1 MKTLFLL
8 SISVISLLSCTQEA
22 EARIVYY
29 GSETET
35 LSVAYGGPTILR
47 FDEEVKT
54 ISQAARFTIEP
65 ADATQPD
72 YKVLSIT
79 PRFPSG
85 SSNIA
90 FILASGQVVN
100 TKAIIVSSS
109 LPEKVDSFYDFRPK
123 DKLLDQLDK
132 SDKTAKISELEL
144 MKSMIKWEQVVD
156 YNLRKLIRTVPSG
169 IDDLSIQLIR
179 VYTGAEYNGYIFK
192 LVNNSKHRSYS
203 INLKDLVLGTPNM
216 AILSQIDRNV
226 LKSEA
231 TKENTAY
238 LRIVAK
244 PASIYYSVN
253 LPFEK
258 LEEKK

>member
-1 MKTLFLL
+1 MKLTILF
-8 SISVISLLSCTQEA
+8 SFIVISLLTVGKEA

-29 GSETET
+29 GSETENIT
-35 LSVAYGGPTILR
+35 VAYGGPTILR

-85 SSNIA
+85 TSAIA
-90 FILASGQVVN
+90 FILANGQVVN
-100 TKAIIVSSS
+100 TKAVIVSST

-123 DKLLDQLDK
+123 DRLLDQLEK
-132 SDKTAKISELEL
+132 SEKASKISELEL
-144 MKSMIKWEQVVD
+144 MKSMIKWEQVVG

-169 IDDLSIQLIR
+169 VEGLSVQLIR
-179 VYTGAEYNGYIFK
+179 VYTGAEYNGYVFK
-192 LVNNSKHRSYS
+192 IVNESKHRSYR
-203 INLKDLVLGTPNM
+203 IDLKDLVLGSPNT
-216 AILSQIDRNV
+216 AILSQIDRKLLRAAPTN
-226 LKSEA
+226 
-231 TKENTAY
+231 ENTAL

-258 LEEKK
+258 LEEGK